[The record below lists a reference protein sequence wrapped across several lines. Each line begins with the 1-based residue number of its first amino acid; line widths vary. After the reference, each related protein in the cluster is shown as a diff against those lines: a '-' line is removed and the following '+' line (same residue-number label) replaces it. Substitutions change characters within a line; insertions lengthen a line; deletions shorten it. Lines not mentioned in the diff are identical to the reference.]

1 MSKILIGDHMSVEP
15 KKITTLVELR
25 EFFKEN
31 FPEYVVM
38 KSKYDEIVIR
48 TGQTT
53 AIGQDLI
60 TWKPECYC
68 GGPFDENAMVLDLPS
83 CSKCMACKV
92 CNEVICKCNMS
103 NIDDSPFK
111 PQLYPWDVK

>member
-1 MSKILIGDHMSVEP
+1 MSVEP
-15 KKITTLVELR
+15 QKITTLVELR

-53 AIGQDLI
+53 DIGQDLV
-60 TWKPECYC
+60 TWNPECPC
-68 GGPFDENAMVLDLPS
+68 GGPFDENAMVFDLPK
-83 CSKCMACKV
+83 CSKCMGCKI
-92 CNEVICKCNMS
+92 CNQLFCQCNGS
-103 NIDDSPFK
+103 SSVDNSFI
-111 PQLYPWDVK
+111 PQIYPWDAK